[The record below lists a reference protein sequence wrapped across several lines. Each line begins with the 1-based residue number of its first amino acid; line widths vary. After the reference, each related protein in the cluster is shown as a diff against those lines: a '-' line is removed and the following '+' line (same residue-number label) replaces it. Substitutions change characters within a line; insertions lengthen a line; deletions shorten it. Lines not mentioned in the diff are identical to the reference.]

1 MLKFS
6 TFTGAHNNRETEGRK
21 EIDGA
26 ISAQPDSAVVGEQ
39 LIARS
44 ERRRAEKRRVS
55 RGDTELHNTDFKGER
70 MSVKKDTKLH
80 VEKDTKIH
88 EHTCQISIIVKCK
101 YNFSMLQLIFSMSS
115 QP

>member
-26 ISAQPDSAVVGEQ
+26 ISAQPNSAVVGEQ
-39 LIARS
+39 LIVLI
-44 ERRRAEKRRVS
+44 ERRRAKRRVL
-55 RGDTELHNTDFKGER
+55 RGDTELHNNTDFKGER

-80 VEKDTKIH
+80 VEKDTKIY
-88 EHTCQISIIVKCK
+88 EYTCQISIIVKCK
-101 YNFSMLQLIFSMSS
+101 FNFSMLQLIFSMSS

>member
-39 LIARS
+39 LIVIVLS
-44 ERRRAEKRRVS
+44 EGRRAEKRGVS
-55 RGDTELHNTDFKGER
+55 RGDE
-70 MSVKKDTKLH
+70 SYITK
-80 VEKDTKIH
+80 
-88 EHTCQISIIVKCK
+88 QISREKE
-101 YNFSMLQLIFSMSS
+101 
-115 QP
+115 

>member
-39 LIARS
+39 LIVLS

-55 RGDTELHNTDFKGER
+55 RGDTELHDTDFKGER
-70 MSVKKDTKLH
+70 MSVKKDTILH
-80 VEKDTKIH
+80 VEKIRRYMSLHVKY
-88 EHTCQISIIVKCK
+88 QSLSNVNLISQCC
-101 YNFSMLQLIFSMSS
+101 N
-115 QP
+115 

>member
-1 MLKFS
+1 M
-6 TFTGAHNNRETEGRK
+6 
-21 EIDGA
+21 
-26 ISAQPDSAVVGEQ
+26 
-39 LIARS
+39 
-44 ERRRAEKRRVS
+44 S
-55 RGDTELHNTDFKGER
+55 RGDTELHNKTDFKGER

-101 YNFSMLQLIFSMSS
+101 FNFSMLQLIFSMSS

>member
-39 LIARS
+39 LIVLS
-44 ERRRAEKRRVS
+44 ERRRAEKRGVS
-55 RGDTELHNTDFKGER
+55 RGDESYIT
-70 MSVKKDTKLH
+70 
-80 VEKDTKIH
+80 
-88 EHTCQISIIVKCK
+88 QISREKE
-101 YNFSMLQLIFSMSS
+101 
-115 QP
+115 

>member
-39 LIARS
+39 LIVLS
-44 ERRRAEKRRVS
+44 ERRRVEKR
-55 RGDTELHNTDFKGER
+55 GDESYIT
-70 MSVKKDTKLH
+70 
-80 VEKDTKIH
+80 
-88 EHTCQISIIVKCK
+88 QISREKE
-101 YNFSMLQLIFSMSS
+101 
-115 QP
+115 